1 MLSVEELSEVGKELS
16 ASVSGSWEGPGG
28 LPSQAGAKPWFTGS
42 YSCAP
47 WSSFSAQRSR
57 LMSLQVSVCGSCP
70 GACTTA
76 SWQFI
81 RLTLSPPRL
90 GVAERKMGFI
100 QPCVPHRLVSSLSS
114 ESRFKKNVFH

>member
-47 WSSFSAQRSR
+47 GLHSQLRGAGLCPCKSACVGAVPVPV
-57 LMSLQVSVCGSCP
+57 LPLPGSLY
-70 GACTTA
+70 A
-76 SWQFI
+76 SP
-81 RLTLSPPRL
+81 SH
-90 GVAERKMGFI
+90 
-100 QPCVPHRLVSSLSS
+100 PHV
-114 ESRFKKNVFH
+114 